1 MQVGN
6 RPYANGQW
14 SLVNF
19 QGGHSVIFASHSNPK
34 SYGQLP
40 KSYWTRRVNLAYVS
54 AYRGPLRA
62 AEGADDCHAQI
73 LQPATGCPL
82 GQPAPDASQPN
93 PHHSAHPFSGAHA
106 GAVAVRYRIHRNA
119 NALHRHGC
127 EGRKFDRNRGW
138 WLPVRSWR
146 AGSQEAPTS
155 TAGGSPQGL
164 LSRAVQ
170 QRQQNEAHPA
180 TSSPASNV
188 D

>member
-1 MQVGN
+1 MVPCQLSR
-6 RPYANGQW
+6 RPFCHFCEPFKSKKLWAT
-14 SLVNF
+14 SKKLLDA
-19 QGGHSVIFASHSNPK
+19 ASEP
-34 SYGQLP
+34 G
-40 KSYWTRRVNLAYVS
+40 
-54 AYRGPLRA
+54 LRFGISRSFTGA
-62 AEGADDCHAQI
+62 GGADDCHAQI